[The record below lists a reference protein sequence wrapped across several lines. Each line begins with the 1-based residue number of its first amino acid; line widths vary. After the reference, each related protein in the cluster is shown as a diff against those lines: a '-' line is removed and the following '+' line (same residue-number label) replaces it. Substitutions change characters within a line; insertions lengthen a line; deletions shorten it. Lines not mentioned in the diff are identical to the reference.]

1 MSRFNFKQVGGAR
14 KYRKW
19 NMWDEGD
26 YVVGVLKDTY
36 IDKFKKECFLVEVIE
51 ADFKKT
57 DESFKE
63 GDLVGLNHAGGLV
76 FSLKDVPMGSVV
88 RIEYNGKDI
97 LDSGEYEGSEVHTFK
112 VGVDEST
119 LDAAEVKKVQDGQA
133 TGEAEETEEDG
144 EDYEL

>member
-19 NMWDEGD
+19 GLWDEGD
-26 YVVGVLKDTY
+26 YIVGTLKDTY
-36 IDKFKKECFLVEVIE
+36 MDKFKKECFLIE
-51 ADFKKT
+51 TIECDFRKT

-63 GDLVGLNHAGGLV
+63 GDLVGLNNAGGLI
-76 FSLKDVPMGSVV
+76 FALKDVPMGTVV
-88 RIEYNGKDI
+88 RIEYAGKDV

-133 TGEAEETEEDG
+133 TGSAEETEESED
-144 EDYEL
+144 DYEL